1 MKRIYRFAIT
11 LAAMAVCMEAGAERA
26 SWLPEKPV
34 VKDGIR
40 LLDCSYSGPLLTGCD
55 EVTSGGRWKVIPSV
69 TDNGSGTTSR
79 VYRFVALED
88 MDSCGV
94 AVAFDRAGW
103 SSDNYVMLP
112 SAVYGGN
119 RQRIVSR
126 AYATGLDRTDYYRKD
141 LALTSNPI
149 PQLSP
154 EFGAKS
160 RL

>member
-1 MKRIYRFAIT
+1 MKRIYRLAMT
-11 LAAMAVCMEAGAERA
+11 LAAVAVYMGAGAERA
-26 SWLPEKPV
+26 SWLPGKPV

-40 LLDCSYSGPLLTGCD
+40 LLDCRYSGPQLIGCD

-119 RQRIVSR
+119 RQRIVSPLISLMKDQVS
-126 AYATGLDRTDYYRKD
+126 ALNQDR
-141 LALTSNPI
+141 
-149 PQLSP
+149 
-154 EFGAKS
+154 KS
-160 RL
+160 VV